1 VVKATRT
8 IALLLLLGTGS
19 VACGSPRDRP
29 EEPDARVVPP
39 AAPLDPPTAQARA
52 PTPTREPSTPLGAGQ
67 TITIP
72 AGIVRLG
79 SRPGSSGRDP
89 RREADL
95 VSVDLPSFT
104 IDRLPYP
111 NDPAERPRTGVSRDE
126 ASALC
131 AADGKRLCTELE
143 WERACKADTEL
154 DYPGGHEDLET
165 CMLDSAACA
174 SPFDVLSLGV
184 EVFEWTASDV
194 TRGLGSARYSAVVRG
209 GRASDPVAEHRCGA
223 RHALDPA
230 AGDRDTGF
238 RCCGGP
244 TSDVAYPDEG
254 GRRAFRDREIEVT
267 ELRRVLA
274 TVPELARFASD
285 FSLFTPEDVD
295 RALAK
300 GSVTREQVSWT
311 LVTHV
316 LVWSPE
322 HGEEAWVVAGAGGGS
337 SLVAILHPLPDGT
350 FVHGSSFVL
359 AGEPEP
365 IALAWDIGQRRQI
378 LWSASWNTPF
388 EGGVIE
394 ARDDHRI
401 VIVQR

>member
-1 VVKATRT
+1 VKATRT
-8 IALLLLLGTGS
+8 IALLLVLGLGPLASCATRS
-19 VACGSPRDRP
+19 DTAAA
-29 EEPDARVVPP
+29 PDAHVVPP
-39 AAPLDPPTAQARA
+39 APPLARG
-52 PTPTREPSTPLGAGQ
+52 PDPTRERARPPSTPLARGQ

-79 SRPGSSGRDP
+79 SRPGSEGRDP

-95 VSVDLPSFT
+95 VPVELPSFS

-111 NDPAERPRTGVSRDE
+111 NDPAARPRTGVSRDE

-131 AADGKRLCTELE
+131 AAEGKRLCTELE
-143 WERACKADTEL
+143 WERACKADTSL
-154 DYPGGHEDLET
+154 DYPGGHADLEA
-165 CMLDSAACA
+165 CMLDATACA

-194 TRGLGSARYSAVVRG
+194 TRGLGSARYRAVVRG
-209 GRASDPVAEHRCGA
+209 GRTADPATEHRCGA

-230 AGDRDTGF
+230 EIDPQTGF
-238 RCCGGP
+238 RCCSGP
-244 TSDVAYPDEG
+244 STEVAYPDEA
-254 GRRAFRDREIEVT
+254 GRRAFRDREIEIE
-267 ELRRVLA
+267 ELRRILA
-274 TVPELARFASD
+274 SLPELARFAPD
-285 FSLFTPEDVD
+285 FRLFSAEEVD
-295 RALAK
+295 AALAS
-300 GSVTREQVSWT
+300 GNVTRDQVSWT
-311 LVTHV
+311 LVEHV

-322 HGEEAWVVAGAGGGS
+322 HGEEAWVVAGRGGGA